1 MAPHNPFTPD
11 FGRLP
16 PVLAGRDEAI
26 GRMARVLA
34 AGPARKEFTTLM
46 LGPRGVGKTT
56 MASAI
61 ADEASAA
68 GWRVIRIDAPL
79 APQPEEGA
87 VAAITEQVYERLDDI
102 DPPRRRRLTGASLPM
117 VGGGATWE
125 NTSARRP
132 TYRKQL
138 DTLVGATVESG
149 GAGVLLVIDEF
160 HNLTAPEASR
170 IAGALQQITKV
181 DRKPLAFIGI
191 GLPHIDYTLLAN
203 EGFTFFHRCS
213 RERVGNITIH
223 DAMGAIEGPIAAH
236 GGTIDLQLL
245 RRAGAATRGMGYAI
259 QSIGYHMWELA
270 GPPPA
275 EITDDHVARAVT
287 LMDEDVAHHVTG
299 PIWSRLSPTDK
310 LFLFAMLEDDGP
322 SRLRDIGLRLGTAA
336 PNTSAYKKRLLD
348 QGAILE
354 TGRGRVSFASA
365 AVRYRAIEERD
376 LEVMIRDREARE
388 RAQAFAVTGHNP
400 TLTVPLSQLATTPA
414 CSEWMPRAKAQC
426 VLKAG
431 HRGSHRRHTSGPE
444 SRERSPRTYV

>member
-1 MAPHNPFTPD
+1 M
-11 FGRLP
+11 
-16 PVLAGRDEAI
+16 LAGRDEAI

-61 ADEASAA
+61 ATEASAA

-87 VAAITEQVYERLDDI
+87 VAAITERIREHLDDI
-102 DPPRRRRLTGASLPM
+102 DPPRKRRLTGASLPI
-117 VGGGATWE
+117 VGGGVTWE
-125 NTSARRP
+125 NTSADRP
-132 TYRKQL
+132 TYRKML
-138 DTLVGATVESG
+138 DALVSAAVESG
-149 GAGVLLVIDEF
+149 GAGVVLVIDEF
-160 HNLTAPEASR
+160 HNLTASEASR
-170 IAGALQQITKV
+170 IAGALQQITKI

-191 GLPHIDYTLLAN
+191 GLPHIDYTLLTN
-203 EGFTFFHRCS
+203 EGFTFFHRCN

-223 DAMGAIEGPIAAH
+223 NAMEAIEGPIAAH
-236 GGTIDLQLL
+236 GGAFDLQLL

-259 QSIGYHMWELA
+259 QSIGYHIWELA

-275 EITDDHVARAVT
+275 EITADHVAQAAT
-287 LMDEDVAHHVTG
+287 LMDDDVAHHVTG
-299 PIWSRLSPTDK
+299 PIWNRLSPTDK

-354 TGRGRVSFASA
+354 TGRGRVAFASA

-376 LEVMIRDREARE
+376 LEVMIRDLEARE

-400 TLTVPLSQLATTPA
+400 RLTFPLSQLATTPA
-414 CSEWMPRAKAQC
+414 CSEWMPRAKAPC

-431 HRGSHRRHTSGPE
+431 HRGSHRRHTARVE
-444 SRERSPRTYV
+444 SK

>member
-1 MAPHNPFTPD
+1 METMAPPNPFTPD
-11 FGRLP
+11 FGRFP

-61 ADEASAA
+61 ADEAAAA

-87 VAAITEQVYERLDDI
+87 VAAITERIYEHLDDI
-102 DPPRRRRLTGASLPM
+102 DPPPRRRLTGASFPM
-117 VGGGATWE
+117 IGGGATWE
-125 NTSARRP
+125 NTYAQS
-132 TYRKQL
+132 TYRRRL
-138 DTLVGATVESG
+138 DTLVTATVEHG
-149 GAGVLLVIDEF
+149 GAGVLLAIDEF

-170 IAGALQQITKV
+170 IAEALQQLTKV

-191 GLPHIDYTLLAN
+191 GLPHIDYTLLTN
-203 EGFTFFHRCS
+203 EGFTFFQRCHRA
-213 RERVGNITIH
+213 RVGNITIH
-223 DAMGAIEGPIAAH
+223 DAMGAIEGPIVTH
-236 GGTIDLQLL
+236 GGAIDLKLL
-245 RRAGAATRGMGYAI
+245 RRAAAATRGMGYAI
-259 QSIGYHMWELA
+259 QSIGYHIWELA

-275 EITDDHVARAVT
+275 EITADHLARAAT
-287 LMDEDVAHHVTG
+287 LMDDDVAHHVTG
-299 PIWSRLSPTDK
+299 PIWNRLSPTDK

-322 SRLRDIGLRLGTAA
+322 SRLRDIGHRLGSAA

-354 TGRGRVSFASA
+354 TGRGRVTFASGA
-365 AVRYRAIEERD
+365 IRYRAIEEHD
-376 LEVMIRDREARE
+376 LEIRIRTRETRE
-388 RAQAFAVTGHNP
+388 RAEALAVTGNNP
-400 TLTVPLSQLATTPA
+400 AVAIPLSQLAATPV

-431 HRGSHRRHTSGPE
+431 HRGSHRRHTASPG
-444 SRERSPRTYV
+444 SRKNNRTR